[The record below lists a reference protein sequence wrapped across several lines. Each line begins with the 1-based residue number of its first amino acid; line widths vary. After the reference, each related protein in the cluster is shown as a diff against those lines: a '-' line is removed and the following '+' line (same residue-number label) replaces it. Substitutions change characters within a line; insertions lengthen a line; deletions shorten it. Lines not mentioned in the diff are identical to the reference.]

1 MLTEHSAN
9 RESADDPGPYAS
21 RVTGEAGAHDAMSDQ
36 DTFFTTVELA
46 TSGICRLDSGGR
58 VLYVNPALCQFVGYP
73 REEMLARS
81 FQDIMHPDDVAE
93 HEARFRHLLAGEIS
107 AYHLE
112 QRFHRRDGA
121 VVWARVNITVRPGA
135 SSVSPFAA
143 IATVEDITE
152 YKRLEGELR
161 ATNERLTLEVSESRQ
176 EANDTTAAFEAISD
190 FVIVTDK
197 SGRVRRVNRAVR
209 DFFTEPQVT
218 IEEGRQRLG
227 LTDVQGKPFAPEQM
241 VSSRVLHGETIT
253 GDQAVDMMAHTAD
266 GRELL
271 FNISGA
277 PVRDSH
283 GETAGAILVLRDVT
297 ERRRLEQ
304 RTQEALDALLEMAKT
319 LVAPPADLS
328 FMPLPFGNGAALST
342 LNPVAQRL
350 AELASR
356 VLGCQRIGIVELE
369 QGSDIMHPVAL
380 VGLTPRQTAYWCAG
394 LEGQSM
400 TTFGGA
406 DNMRH
411 LSDGKPVL
419 LDLNREPIRN
429 VARGGP
435 VALAV
440 PLRLDD
446 QLLGALALGYK
457 QEPHHYT
464 DEEMRLAGA
473 FGQLAALVIERERLL
488 REREE
493 ARANALALQEANRRM
508 DAFLGIAG
516 HELRTPLTALLA
528 NVQLL
533 EQRLARVSL
542 DSATA
547 TDLASQLQ
555 MVIRLLG
562 KMESQGKR
570 LNRLVSD
577 LVDASRVQAGKL
589 ELEMQPHDL
598 LSIVREMVE
607 EQRQANPDRV
617 ITLTMPDNMRVPVT
631 VDIDRVGQ
639 VVTNYLT
646 NALKYSREDQPVAVD
661 VRVEGNTARVTVQ
674 DEGPG
679 LPPEEHSR
687 VWELFHRAPNVEVQ
701 SGSGVGLGLGLHIC
715 KTIIKRHNGEV
726 GVTSAVG
733 KGSNFW
739 FTLHLDTETGEGL
752 ATHT

>member
-1 MLTEHSAN
+1 MLTEHSGN
-9 RESADDPGPYAS
+9 RETADDPGSYAS
-21 RVTGEAGAHDAMSDQ
+21 GVAGEARAHNAVSDQ
-36 DTFFTTVELA
+36 DTFFSTVELA
-46 TSGICRLDSGGR
+46 TSGICRVDSGGR
-58 VLYVNPALCQFVGYP
+58 FLYVNPALCQFVGYS
-73 REEMLARS
+73 REEMLEQS
-81 FQDIMHPDDVAE
+81 FQDIIHPDDLAE
-93 HEARFRHLLAGEIS
+93 HQARFRHLLAGETS

-112 QRFHRRDGA
+112 QRFHRRDGS
-121 VVWARVNITVRPGA
+121 VVWARVNVAVRPVA
-135 SSVSPFAA
+135 SGVSPYAA
-143 IATVEDITE
+143 IATFEDITE
-152 YKRLEGELR
+152 YKQLEGELR
-161 ATNERLTLEVSESRQ
+161 ATNERLALDVSESRQ

-190 FVIVTDK
+190 LVIVTDK
-197 SGRVRRVNRAVR
+197 AGNVRRVNRAVR
-209 DFFTEPQVT
+209 GSMKPHLT
-218 IEEGRQRLG
+218 IEEGRQSLG
-227 LTDVQGKPFAPEQM
+227 LTDIQGKPFAPERM
-241 VSSRVLHGETIT
+241 VSTRVLRGETIT
-253 GDQAVDMMAHTAD
+253 GNQAVDMMAHTAD

-271 FNISGA
+271 FNVSGA
-277 PVRDSH
+277 PVRDSE
-283 GETAGAILVLRDVT
+283 GEIVGGILVLRDVT

-304 RTQEALDALLEMAKT
+304 RTQEALDALLEMART
-319 LVAPPADLS
+319 LVSPPPNLS
-328 FMPLPFGNGAALST
+328 ATPLPKDCTLALPA

-356 VLGCQRIGIVELE
+356 VLGCQRIGIVALD
-369 QGSDIMHPVAL
+369 QGSDIMHPAAL
-380 VGLTPRQTAYWCAG
+380 VGLTPRQTTYWCAG

-400 TTFGGA
+400 ARFGGA
-406 DNMRH
+406 DNMRR
-411 LSDGKPVL
+411 LSEGKPVL
-419 LDLNREPIRN
+419 LDLNQQPIRS

-446 QLLGALALGYK
+446 QLLGALALGYE

-493 ARANALALQEANRRM
+493 ARANTLALQEANRRM
-508 DAFLGIAG
+508 DEFLGIAG

-528 NVQLL
+528 NAQVL

-547 TDLASQLQ
+547 ADLANQLR
-555 MVIRLLG
+555 MVVRLLG
-562 KMESQGKR
+562 KMGGQGKR

-589 ELEMQPHDL
+589 ELDLQPHDL

-617 ITLTMPDNMRVPVT
+617 IDLTMPENMRIPVM

-646 NALKYSREDQPVAVD
+646 NALKYSREDQPVVVD
-661 VRVEGNTARVTVQ
+661 ARVEGNTARVTVQ

-679 LPPEEHSR
+679 LPPEEQSR
-687 VWELFHRAPNVEVQ
+687 IWELFHRAPNVEVQ

-715 KTIIKRHNGEV
+715 KTIIERHNGQV
-726 GVTSAVG
+726 GVASAVG
-733 KGSNFW
+733 KGSDFW
-739 FTLHLDTETGEGL
+739 FTLPLNTEAGEGH
-752 ATHT
+752 ATRA

>member
-1 MLTEHSAN
+1 MLTEHSGN
-9 RESADDPGPYAS
+9 RETADDPGAYAPG
-21 RVTGEAGAHDAMSDQ
+21 VAGEARAHNTVSDQ

-46 TSGICRLDSGGR
+46 TSGICRMDSGGR
-58 VLYVNPALCQFVGYP
+58 FLYVNPALCQFLGYS
-73 REEMLARS
+73 REEMLDRS
-81 FQDIMHPDDVAE
+81 FQDIIHPDDVAE
-93 HEARFRHLLAGEIS
+93 HHARFRHLLADES
-107 AYHLE
+107 SSYHLE
-112 QRFHRRDGA
+112 QRLHRRDGSDM
-121 VVWARVNITVRPGA
+121 WARVNVTLRPV
-135 SSVSPFAA
+135 VSGVSQYAA

-161 ATNERLTLEVSESRQ
+161 AANERLALEVSESRQ

-190 FVIVTDK
+190 LVIVTDK
-197 SGRVRRVNRAVR
+197 AGNVRRVNRAMR
-209 DFFTEPQVT
+209 DFMEPQFT
-218 IEEGRQRLG
+218 IEEGRQSLDV
-227 LTDVQGKPFAPEQM
+227 TDVQGKPFAPERW
-241 VSSRVLHGETIT
+241 VSTRVLRGETIT

-271 FNISGA
+271 FNVSGA
-277 PVRDSH
+277 PVRDTG
-283 GETAGAILVLRDVT
+283 GELVGGILVLRDVT

-304 RTQEALDALLEMAKT
+304 RTQESLDALLEMART
-319 LVAPPADLS
+319 IVAPPPDLS
-328 FMPLPFGNGAALST
+328 PTPLPKGSAATLPA

-356 VLGCQRIGIVELE
+356 VLGCQRIGIVALDQE
-369 QGSDIMHPVAL
+369 SDIMHPAAL
-380 VGLTPRQTAYWCAG
+380 VGLTPRQAGYWCAG

-406 DNMRH
+406 DNMRR
-411 LSDGKPVL
+411 LSEGKPVL
-419 LDLNREPIRN
+419 LDLNQQPIRS

-446 QLLGALALGYK
+446 QLLGALALGFE

-493 ARANALALQEANRRM
+493 ARANTLALREANRRM
-508 DAFLGIAG
+508 DEFLGIAG

-533 EQRLARVSL
+533 EQRLARVSF

-547 TDLASQLQ
+547 ADLASQLH
-555 MVIRLLG
+555 MVVRLLG

-589 ELEMQPHDL
+589 ELDLQPHDL

-617 ITLTMPDNMRVPVT
+617 IDLIMPGNMRIPVT

-661 VRVEGNTARVTVQ
+661 VQVEGNTARVTVQ

-679 LPPEEHSR
+679 LPPEEQSR

-715 KTIIKRHNGEV
+715 KTIIERHDGQV
-726 GVTSAVG
+726 GVTGAIG
-733 KGSNFW
+733 KGSDFW
-739 FTLHLDTETGEGL
+739 FTLPLDTRTGERL
-752 ATHT
+752 ATNA